1 VHPVLRLLEVV
12 ADDGQSVGAEEVPLH
27 QLRRGLDV
35 GAEADAEH
43 GEAAAAGEEVAA
55 LEVSWGLDGSHDL
68 IAFVVVAKKRVE
80 EGSSEFFFHF
90 RALLSLFSLNL
101 SPPPRKKNI
110 SSPADP
116 AC

>member
-1 VHPVLRLLEVV
+1 MHPVLRLLEVV
-12 ADDGQSVGAEEVPLH
+12 ADDGQGVGAEEVPLH

-80 EGSSEFFFHF
+80 EGASEFFFHS
-90 RALLSLFSLNL
+90 LSFL
-101 SPPPRKKNI
+101 SQPLQKKTNI